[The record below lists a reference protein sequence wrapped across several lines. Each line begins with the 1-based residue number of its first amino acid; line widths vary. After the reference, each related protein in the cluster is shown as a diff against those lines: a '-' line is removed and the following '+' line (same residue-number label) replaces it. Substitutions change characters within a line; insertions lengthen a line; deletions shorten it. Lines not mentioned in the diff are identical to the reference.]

1 MTIQNQS
8 ENDPKPST
16 SSQDHA
22 GVKTPPEIERQLT
35 DAELATIS
43 GGPIKRRRGVGPSRS
58 TPKKSDSGRRGFQ
71 ALRFLDGRGAH
82 RFEFRS
88 V

>member
-43 GGPIKRRRGVGPSRS
+43 GGTNQTTSW
-58 TPKKSDSGRRGFQ
+58 
-71 ALRFLDGRGAH
+71 RGAEQIH
-82 RFEFRS
+82 AQKVR
-88 V
+88 